1 MFLEKKE
8 KEKEITIDYEF
19 PDGSI
24 LKNEKVK
31 YKARDFTYLNIDNQ
45 WFLTNDLSYKDNLK
59 YLGPYVLATI
69 LYCKNLGKLTYVQCS
84 KKIGED
90 NLKALIDLEEI
101 HIYEDEE
108 IKYVKVNLGE
118 KTIYNSCVGSIR
130 KRISAMGLKKELN
143 RTPNAHDV
151 LQHRKKNT
159 PLKINTHK
167 IYKTDKENNTY

>member
-69 LYCKNLGKLTYVQCS
+69 LYCKNLGELTYVQCS

-101 HIYEDEE
+101 HIY
-108 IKYVKVNLGE
+108 
-118 KTIYNSCVGSIR
+118 
-130 KRISAMGLKKELN
+130 
-143 RTPNAHDV
+143 
-151 LQHRKKNT
+151 
-159 PLKINTHK
+159 
-167 IYKTDKENNTY
+167 